1 MHANKMEILAPAGTK
16 DALIAA
22 VRAGADAVYFGAG
35 NFNARRRAA
44 NFSLDELSGVV
55 SYCHA
60 AGVKCYLTLN
70 TLVRDSE
77 ITDALATAKSAANA
91 GIDGIIIQDLGLASL
106 IRKASPQLPLHAS
119 TQCSVHTKSGVEYF
133 HRLGFKRVV
142 LARELSKAEIEDIAQ
157 YANEI
162 GIELELFVQGAVCMS
177 VSGQCLFSAVLGG
190 RSGNRGM
197 CAGPCRLPFSVKGG
211 NGYDLSLKDMNLYR
225 YFNDFKKIGIAS
237 LKIEGR
243 LKTPEYSAAAVDAA
257 LSARNNSPELESKTA
272 TLSKVFSRSGFS
284 DGYYKASKNADM
296 FGTRSDEDV
305 GLTKSVKNSIH
316 ELYRK
321 ERQSVEISI
330 KAQIRHDEKIKL
342 FADDGKNFVSIISD
356 ECAETA
362 FNIPTDAEFIKSKLT
377 KCGGTVFKVK
387 QCDIEIDDGLC
398 VKASII
404 NALKTE
410 LLQKLYEKR
419 AECRPYEFVYPDI
432 SLTPKSKHEK
442 KIYAIVNDILQ
453 LTNKEDADL
462 WFIPLYS
469 DIDTVKYAINKGF
482 NIAVRTPAYFFGDE
496 KRVADALFKMASLGI
511 KYAMADNIGA
521 VSLIKKF
528 GMKIVA
534 GTGLNVLNSY
544 CADFIK
550 ADEVILSAETDE
562 TAISKIST
570 AKPIG
575 IFAYGR
581 LPLML
586 LRTCP
591 AKSHGSCG
599 ECSIKDRKT
608 TFPLMCTDGA
618 TRLYNDRPLYIG
630 DKPSILGKV
639 DITAFYFTDETP
651 EEIEN
656 IFKAYK
662 TNSSPSGDFTRG
674 MLFRPVE

>member
-44 NFSLDELSGVV
+44 NFSLEDLSGVV

-77 ITDALATAKSAANA
+77 IHDALATARSAADA

-106 IRKASPQLPLHAS
+106 IRKACPQLHLHAS

-133 HRLGFKRVV
+133 HNLGFKRVV
-142 LARELSKAEIEDIAQ
+142 LARELSKAEIEDIAR
-157 YANEI
+157 YANTI
-162 GIELELFVQGAVCMS
+162 DMELELFVQGAVCMS

-225 YFNDFKKIGIAS
+225 YFDDFKKLGIAS

-243 LKTPEYSAAAVDAA
+243 LKSPEYAAAAVDAA
-257 LSARNNSPELESKTA
+257 LSARENNPELNSKIT
-272 TLSKVFSRSGFS
+272 TLSNIFSRSGFS
-284 DGYYKASKNADM
+284 DGYYNALRNADM
-296 FGTRSDEDV
+296 FGTRSDEDAA
-305 GLTKSVKNSIH
+305 LTKSVKNSIH
-316 ELYRK
+316 ELYRN

-330 KAQIRHDEKIKL
+330 KAQIRYGTKIKVI
-342 FADDGKNFVSIISD
+342 ADDGENHVSVTSD

-362 FNIPTDAEFIKSKLT
+362 FNAPTTVEFIESKL
-377 KCGGTVFKVK
+377 KKSGGTVFKVT
-387 QCDIEIDDGLC
+387 QCDVEIDEGLC
-398 VKASII
+398 VKASLI

-410 LLQKLYEKR
+410 LLNKLYEKR
-419 AECRPYEFVYPDI
+419 AACKPYQFTAFDA
-432 SLTPKSKHEK
+432 SLTPKAKHEK
-442 KIYAIVNDILQ
+442 KKYAIVNDISQ

-462 WFIPLYS
+462 WFVPLYS
-469 DIDTVKYAINKGF
+469 DNDTVKYAINKGF

-496 KRVADALFKMASLGI
+496 KAVEDALYNMASLGI
-511 KYAMADNIGA
+511 EYAMADNIGA
-521 VSLIKKF
+521 IPLIKKC

-544 CADFIK
+544 CADAIE
-550 ADEVILSAETDE
+550 AEQVILSAETDE
-562 TAISKIST
+562 AALSKIST
-570 AKPIG
+570 AKPTG

-591 AKSHGSCG
+591 AKAHGNCG
-599 ECSIKDRKT
+599 ECSIRDRKT

-630 DKPSILGKV
+630 DKPSLLQKV